1 MRNGRLEEAARSIRR
16 LEGRG
21 TVRNPQDVIAM
32 MKRTIEIEDKET
44 EGASYLACFQGV
56 DRKRTL

>member
-1 MRNGRLEEAARSIRR
+1 
-16 LEGRG
+16 
-21 TVRNPQDVIAM
+21 M
-32 MKRTIEIEDKET
+32 MQRTIDIEDKET